1 MRLIPPLILAFLA
14 TAVAI
19 RAFAYPG
26 ESALEKLEYQT
37 FDSAFP
43 AMTAPITWREPRVLE
58 YITSPERTSPD
69 EVLLAGEHR
78 LDSPGCWPAAG
89 KAICGAYDPK
99 LHLLAFFHSGCCMS
113 NAVMY
118 DPAAPSFALPH
129 RDLSD
134 LRTVTGLRI
143 GAAAT
148 TVEQRLGT
156 PSVFHAVA
164 NARTIYAY
172 FYRARPHQ
180 CEGYWIVFV
189 LDARKHVIG
198 IEDTHGC

>member
-1 MRLIPPLILAFLA
+1 MRLLRSIVLAFLA

-19 RAFAYPG
+19 PAFADPG

-37 FDSAFP
+37 FDLGFP
-43 AMTAPITWREPRVLE
+43 AMTAPVTWRRPRVLE

-69 EVLLAGEHR
+69 QVLITGEHR
-78 LDSPGCWPAAG
+78 LDAPGCWPAAG
-89 KAICGAYDPK
+89 KAICGVYDPN

-118 DPAAPSFALPH
+118 DPAARSLPLPR

-134 LRTVTGLRI
+134 LHTVTGLRI
-143 GAAAT
+143 GSTAT
-148 TVEQRLGT
+148 TIEQRLGA
-156 PSVFHAVA
+156 PSVFRGVA

-172 FYRARPHQ
+172 FYRPRPNQ
-180 CEGYWIVFV
+180 CAAYWIVFV
-189 LDARKHVIG
+189 LDSHKRVIG
-198 IEDTHGC
+198 IEDRNGC